1 MYMTDLG
8 NWLNQFL
15 TGYVANVVSQLC
27 GYLWPL
33 GLAML
38 TLYIATYGL
47 AVMRGEVSEPLEVFA
62 WKVVK
67 LGLTMTVALS
77 SGFYMP
83 NINGAFESLQN
94 GMATVFVS
102 GSGTGTFSE
111 ITTSDGAFVALD
123 VVFQK
128 GTIAVNKLWEA
139 TSWTSLDVFF
149 ASVIFTIGM
158 DIYLFIGGAVTV
170 IAKIFLSFALAIGPA
185 AVLCL
190 MFKPTAK
197 FFDSWLG
204 FALSAC
210 VMTWFVFFAMGLSL
224 YVVDQVI
231 VDLTAKGAFDPEAT
245 GADLVSPVEGAMA
258 MLVIYVLMAILVWQ
272 SPRLASALTGGPAV
286 SSGAAMVTSYVLGR
300 AGSGGGSGG
309 AGSQGSDGGGSVK
322 GGAGPSYS
330 TGRAAGYSYQRVSGL
345 FSGRR

>member
-27 GYLWPL
+27 AFLWPL
-33 GLAML
+33 GVAML
-38 TLYIATYGL
+38 TLYVANYGL

-62 WKVVK
+62 WKTVK
-67 LGLTMTVALS
+67 IGITMTVALS
-77 SGFYMP
+77 AGFYMP

-94 GMATVFVS
+94 GMATVLVS
-102 GSGTGTFSE
+102 SSGGGTFSE
-111 ITTSDGAFVALD
+111 ITTSDGAFGALD
-123 VVFQK
+123 LVFQK
-128 GTIAVNKLWEA
+128 GTSAVNKLWEA

-149 ASVIFTIGM
+149 ASVVFTLGL
-158 DIYLFIGGAVTV
+158 DIYMFIGGAVTV
-170 IAKIFLSFALAIGPA
+170 IAKIFMSFALAIGPA

-197 FFDSWLG
+197 FFDSWLS

-224 YVVDQVI
+224 YVVDEVI
-231 VDLTAKGAFDPEAT
+231 ANLTAKGAFDPEAS
-245 GADLVSPVEGAMA
+245 GPDLVSPVDGALA

-272 SPRLASALTGGPAV
+272 SPRLASALTGGPAM
-286 SSGAAMVTSYVLGR
+286 SSGAAMVTSYLLGR
-300 AGSGGGSGG
+300 TGRGGGGG
-309 AGSQGSDGGGSVK
+309 AGSQGSAGGGVSR
-322 GGAGPSYS
+322 GAGAAYS
-330 TGRAAGYSYQRVSGL
+330 TGQAAGYSYQRVSGL